1 MHRLLPR
8 AALRFAAL
16 ALAAV
21 LALPAAAWDD
31 FLLRDQGLSLHVY
44 KHERLMELRDNGQLV
59 RRFEI
64 RLGGDPFR
72 PKRVRGDERTPV
84 GRYYIR
90 AKNTRSGYHRFLGIN
105 YPNLAD
111 ADRGL
116 ADGLIGEEEWA
127 DIFFANVRGS
137 MPPPD
142 TRLGG
147 RIGIHGYGG
156 RPEIPND
163 WTEGCIAVTD
173 AEIDFLFAQV
183 EVGTPVLIYD

>member
-1 MHRLLPR
+1 MNPPALHTTLRLL
-8 AALRFAAL
+8 ALT
-16 ALAAV
+16 LAAA

-31 FLLRDQGLSLHVY
+31 FLLRDEGLSVHIY
-44 KHERLMELRDNGQLV
+44 KYERLMELRDDGRLV
-59 RRFEI
+59 RRFDI

-90 AKNTRSGYHRFLGIN
+90 AKNTRTGYHRFLGIN
-105 YPNLAD
+105 YPSIAD

-116 ADGLIGEEEWA
+116 DNGLISEEEWA
-127 DIFFANVRGS
+127 DIFFANVEGS
-137 MPPPD
+137 MPPQN

-156 RPEIPND
+156 RPVIPYD

-173 AEIDFLFAQV
+173 AEIEYLFSQV